1 MLRLGTALKGWV
13 EAGSWRAPRTDD
25 LTQCLPQNRKICP
38 APQHGRWGTDM
49 TPSPLILY
57 SFHLFFYLNFYMEI
71 NDPKTLW
78 LCEVVSE
85 TVEPLAHGSLDKSRQ
100 LGVAPR
106 T

>member
-1 MLRLGTALKGWV
+1 
-13 EAGSWRAPRTDD
+13 
-25 LTQCLPQNRKICP
+25 
-38 APQHGRWGTDM
+38 M